1 MLALRGCLQSTL
13 GRQSPPSAHASV
25 IGGKA
30 DSKCSRAFPLLT
42 QSGYCRRANRT
53 SLLRTG
59 DAPARASCQSQFT
72 QMFAGAPKRA
82 GTPRRTRRQR
92 LERPNMAQLDENK
105 LQQFVGKMLGDL
117 GGAFSVP
124 TVRIGLRLGLFN
136 ALHEGGP
143 ATSDELAKRAG
154 GLTERYVREWALAQA
169 ANGFIDYNA
178 ASRKF
183 SLSPEQ
189 AMVFAQK
196 DSPVYLAGAFDI
208 VAAMIEGEPKVEN
221 SFRTGAGVRWGD
233 SAGCL
238 FCATGAFFRPGYV
251 NNIVQNW
258 LPTLDGVEAKLKS
271 GAKVADVGC
280 GVGFS
285 TLLMAR
291 AFSKSQFV
299 GYDFHAPSVEEANRH
314 AVAHGLGDRVSFKQA
329 TAKDIKESGFDLVTC
344 FDCLH
349 DMGDPRGCA
358 RHMRR
363 ILKADGTWM
372 IVEPVAGNRPEDNIN
387 PVGRLY
393 YNASTMICVP
403 TSLDQEVG
411 EGLGAQAGEAKLTEV
426 IRDGGFT
433 RIRRATAGPFN
444 MVLEARA

>member
-1 MLALRGCLQSTL
+1 
-13 GRQSPPSAHASV
+13 
-25 IGGKA
+25 
-30 DSKCSRAFPLLT
+30 
-42 QSGYCRRANRT
+42 
-53 SLLRTG
+53 
-59 DAPARASCQSQFT
+59 
-72 QMFAGAPKRA
+72 
-82 GTPRRTRRQR
+82 
-92 LERPNMAQLDENK
+92 MAQLDEDK
-105 LQQFVGKMLGDL
+105 LHSFVGKMLGDL
-117 GGAFSVP
+117 GGAMSVP
-124 TVRIGLRLGLFN
+124 TARIGFRLGLFD
-136 ALHEGGP
+136 ALHDGGP
-143 ATSDELAKRAG
+143 ATAGDLARRAG

-169 ANGFIDYNA
+169 TNGFVDYDPA
-178 ASRKF
+178 AETF

-189 AMVFAQK
+189 AMVFAVK

-208 VAAMIEGEPKVEN
+208 VAAMIEGEPKVEH
-221 SFRTGAGVRWGD
+221 SFRTGEGVRWGD

-258 LPTLDGVEAKLKS
+258 LPALDGVEAKLKA

-285 TLLMAR
+285 TLLMAE
-291 AFSKSQFV
+291 AFPASRFV

-314 AVAHGLGDRVSFKQA
+314 AADHGVADRVKFQVA
-329 TAKDIKESGFDLVTC
+329 AAKEIAEADYDLVTC

-363 ILKADGTWM
+363 ILKDDGTWM
-372 IVEPVAGNRPEDNIN
+372 VVEPIAGDRPADNLN
-387 PVGRLY
+387 PVGRLF

-403 TSLDQEVG
+403 TSLDQEVA
-411 EGLGAQAGEAKLTEV
+411 EGLGAQAGEARLSEV

-433 RIRRATAGPFN
+433 RVRRATEGPFN
-444 MVLEARA
+444 MILEARA

>member
-1 MLALRGCLQSTL
+1 
-13 GRQSPPSAHASV
+13 
-25 IGGKA
+25 
-30 DSKCSRAFPLLT
+30 
-42 QSGYCRRANRT
+42 
-53 SLLRTG
+53 
-59 DAPARASCQSQFT
+59 
-72 QMFAGAPKRA
+72 
-82 GTPRRTRRQR
+82 
-92 LERPNMAQLDENK
+92 MAQLDENK
-105 LQQFVGKMLGDL
+105 LNEFVGKMLGDL

-124 TVRIGLRLGLFN
+124 TVRIGLRLGLFD
-136 ALHEGGP
+136 ALHRDGP
-143 ATSDELAKRAG
+143 ATAAELAKRAG

-169 ANGFIDYNA
+169 ANGFIDYE
-178 ASRKF
+178 SETEKF

-189 AMVFAQK
+189 AMVFALK
-196 DSPVYLAGAFDI
+196 DSPVYLAGAFEL
-208 VAAMIEGEPKVEN
+208 VAAMIEGEPKVEQ

-233 SAGCL
+233 TAGCL

-258 LPTLDGVEAKLKS
+258 LPALEGTSAKLES

-291 AFSKSQFV
+291 AFPNSQFI
-299 GYDFHAPSVEEANRH
+299 GYDFHEPSVHEARRH
-314 AVAHGLGDRVSFKQA
+314 AEEHGMGDRVRFEAAS
-329 TAKDIKESGFDLVTC
+329 AKEIKETDFDLVTS

-358 RHMRR
+358 AHMRR
-363 ILKADGTWM
+363 ILRKDGTWM
-372 IVEPVAGNRPEDNIN
+372 IVEPIAGDRAKDNMN

-403 TSLDQEVG
+403 TSLDQEVA

-426 IRDGGFT
+426 IRAGGFT
-433 RIRRATAGPFN
+433 HVRRATEGPFN
-444 MVLEARA
+444 MILEARV

>member
-1 MLALRGCLQSTL
+1 MEDLNEDKLNAL
-13 GRQSPPSAHASV
+13 
-25 IGGKA
+25 
-30 DSKCSRAFPLLT
+30 
-42 QSGYCRRANRT
+42 
-53 SLLRTG
+53 
-59 DAPARASCQSQFT
+59 
-72 QMFAGAPKRA
+72 
-82 GTPRRTRRQR
+82 
-92 LERPNMAQLDENK
+92 
-105 LQQFVGKMLGDL
+105 VGKMLGDL

-124 TVRIGLRLGLFN
+124 TVRLGFRLGLFE
-136 ALHEGGP
+136 ALHAGGP
-143 ATSDELAKRAG
+143 ATANQLAARAG

-169 ANGFIDYNA
+169 ANGYVDYDPA
-178 ASRKF
+178 AETF

-189 AMVFAQK
+189 TMVFAAK
-196 DSPVYLAGAFDI
+196 DSPVYLAGAFEL

-258 LPTLDGVEAKLKS
+258 LPALDGVEAKLKS
-271 GAKVADVGC
+271 GAKVADIGC

-285 TLLMAR
+285 TMLMAEAYPNSR
-291 AFSKSQFV
+291 FV
-299 GYDFHAPSVEEANRH
+299 GFDFHLPSVEEARRH
-314 AVAHGLGDRVSFKQA
+314 AQAHGLSERVSFEA
-329 TAKDIKESGFDLVTC
+329 TSVKEIEDTGFDLITA

-358 RHMRR
+358 RHMRQ
-363 ILKADGTWM
+363 ILKDDGAWM
-372 IVEPVAGNRPEDNIN
+372 IVERIAGDRPADNLN

-411 EGLGAQAGEAKLTEV
+411 EALGAQAGEARLREV
-426 IRDGGFT
+426 IREGGFT
-433 RIRRATAGPFN
+433 RIRRATEGPFN